1 MINPADTPGQVAAEA
16 DVIALWQD
24 ERIRAAREH
33 VGRLWRNAW
42 ADIMP
47 GEVASEVEAMLDE
60 YLVNWLFKAAGS
72 DSQHPRLVRNF
83 MPPHSWHGHDV
94 PGSRTGG
101 DNPDN
106 AYRLAGIAHGMRYR
120 VTGRPVGREPA
131 NVSFTL
137 VGDYGTSVTI
147 GTIESHLIERQADG
161 SFVITI
167 DEEPAGA
174 RRNHMTTAPHVKFLY
189 VRDSMEDWERETPF
203 ALEIER
209 LGPSAAPPLS
219 RDEMA
224 ERAAFRARDDV
235 PLYFWFQSTFIN
247 MRLNSW
253 KFLPAN
259 RGTGGLVTQPL
270 GRGYFDLG
278 PEDAVVIDY
287 DPAGAAYCS
296 VQLSS
301 WLFQS
306 LDADRTTS
314 SLNRSQCTPCA
325 DGRIRAVISR
335 RDPGVANWLDCG
347 RFSRVMM
354 MLRWQGLPSE
364 TVGGGPGFNARL
376 VTQADLR
383 RVLPADMHW
392 FTPQQ
397 RSDQLRARKAAFAR
411 RYALNIENGGDPPPE
426 RRARGSE

>member
-1 MINPADTPGQVAAEA
+1 MMNPADNAGQLAAEA
-16 DVIALWQD
+16 DVIALLQD
-24 ERIRAAREH
+24 DRVKAAREH

-42 ADIMP
+42 ADAIPDEVVP
-47 GEVASEVEAMLDE
+47 GIESMLDE
-60 YLVNWLFKAAGS
+60 YLANWLFKAAAS
-72 DSQHPRLVRNF
+72 DSQHPRFVRNF

-94 PGSRTGG
+94 PGTRTGG

-106 AYRLAGIAHGMRYR
+106 IYRLAGVAHGTRYR

-147 GTIESHLIERQADG
+147 ATIESHMLERRPDG
-161 SFVITI
+161 SFVLTI
-167 DEEPAGA
+167 DDEPAGA

-189 VRDSMEDWERETPF
+189 VRDSMEDWEHETPF

-209 LGPSAAPPLS
+209 LGEPSTAPLS
-219 RDEMA
+219 REEMA
-224 ERAAFRARDDV
+224 QAAVFRAREDV

-259 RGTGGLVTQPL
+259 RGTGGLVTQAL

-278 PEDAVVIDY
+278 PDNAVIIDCE
-287 DPAGAAYCS
+287 PAGAAYCAIE
-296 VQLSS
+296 LSN

-306 LDADRTTS
+306 LDADRITS
-314 SLNRSQCTPCA
+314 SLNRGQCTPCA
-325 DGRIRAVISR
+325 DGRLRAVISR

-347 RFSRVMM
+347 GFSRVMM
-354 MLRWQGLPSE
+354 MLRWQGLPPE
-364 TVGGGPGFNARL
+364 PPRGGPGFTARL
-376 VTQADLR
+376 VPLADLR
-383 RVLPADMHW
+383 GALPGDMRW
-392 FTPQQ
+392 LTARERDEQ
-397 RSDQLRARKAAFAR
+397 RAARKAAFAR
-411 RYALNIENGGDPPPE
+411 RYALNAQTNMETGGSQP
-426 RRARGSE
+426 R